1 VIYGRGTFKTSWKD
15 NIKHL
20 KQRFCVIQ
28 CIYCSSFVRK
38 ITIENWPL
46 ADRFSLLSPL
56 GIWGIGIGLSTRP
69 LLGSVVQLS
78 RNFNVGPCLNMSN
91 GSQSLM
97 SATVSQ
103 ELCFLGLDLTLVC
116 TSCKPNSYS
125 PSVNRHRLCLSY
137 TVSSEPYCF
146 TSSPLTFIIPVDD
159 LRRFW
164 AGSARHGL

>member
-1 VIYGRGTFKTSWKD
+1 MFSCNVVHILQQSRSY
-15 NIKHL
+15 NN
-20 KQRFCVIQ
+20 
-28 CIYCSSFVRK
+28 Y
-38 ITIENWPL
+38 ENWPL

-56 GIWGIGIGLSTRP
+56 GIGGIGIGLSTKP

-78 RNFNVGPCLNMSN
+78 RNFNVGPCLNMLN

-97 SATVSQ
+97 STTVSQ

-116 TSCKPNSYS
+116 TSCKLNSYS

-146 TSSPLTFIIPVDD
+146 TSSPLTFIVPMDD

-164 AGSARHGL
+164 AGSARRHSLYPRQLC